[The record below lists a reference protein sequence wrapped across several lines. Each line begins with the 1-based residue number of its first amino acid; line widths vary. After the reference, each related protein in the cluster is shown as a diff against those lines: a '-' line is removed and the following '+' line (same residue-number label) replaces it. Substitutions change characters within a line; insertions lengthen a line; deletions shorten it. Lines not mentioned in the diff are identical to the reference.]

1 MAAFHSDTR
10 PILGR
15 GPSILL
21 RFVFF
26 ALLSIGL
33 MWVDQR
39 HRWLESVRYG
49 MAWAAYPFQVLVNS
63 PGAAW
68 DWATESFSTRERLQE
83 ENAELEAR
91 LREADLRMMRF
102 EALEQENIRLR
113 AMREAT
119 ASIAERA
126 MVAEIMRVDLNPFRH
141 RVILNKGV
149 RNGVFKGQP
158 LLDAKGVFGQ
168 ITRAGPFSAEAILI
182 SDSEHA
188 IPVQVN
194 RNGLRTIAVGTGDL
208 SRLSLPFL
216 PINADIRKGDLLVT
230 SGLDEVFPA
239 GYPVAVVTE
248 VDQSPGQTLAT
259 ISARPAA
266 ALDRDREVL
275 LVWVKEQ
282 LIEPVDASAGPPG
295 ATPEGPSKPT
305 QTRAQTGA
313 TRAGTSTPSQSQAP
327 ARTSTSPASTTP
339 RSDAATP
346 RSDATT
352 PRSDATTPPVT
363 QPQRAAPRTD
373 ERTEPSPPRATP
385 PAPVSQE
392 PAQEQS
398 QEQAQEQ
405 APEQP
410 QEQVPAEQTPP
421 QDPPPG
427 QASEPPAQVPADE
440 RPEEPAPVPPQ

>member
-1 MAAFHSDTR
+1 LAAFHSDTR

-26 ALLSIGL
+26 ALLAIGL

-49 MAWAAYPFQVLVNS
+49 ISWAAYPFQALVSS
-63 PGAAW
+63 PGTAW
-68 DWATESFSTRERLQE
+68 DWLTESFSTRERLQR
-83 ENAELEAR
+83 ENSELQAR

-119 ASIAERA
+119 ANIAERA

-141 RVILNKGV
+141 RVILNKGA

-216 PINADIRKGDLLVT
+216 PINADIRTGDLLVT
-230 SGLDEVFPA
+230 SGLDEIFPA

-275 LVWVKEQ
+275 LVWVKEK
-282 LIEPVDASAGPPG
+282 LIEPVAAPAGPPG
-295 ATPEGPSKPT
+295 VTPGRAATQAPAPPQSPSRT
-305 QTRAQTGA
+305 TGTPPGTDA
-313 TRAGTSTPSQSQAP
+313 GTRAGTTTQP
-327 ARTSTSPASTTP
+327 AQQTQRP
-339 RSDAATP
+339 AATAQQQQRP
-346 RSDATT
+346 AAAAQPTQ
-352 PRSDATTPPVT
+352 
-363 QPQRAAPRTD
+363 QPQRPATRP
-373 ERTEPSPPRATP
+373 ETP
-385 PAPVSQE
+385 PPASSPAPDVGPE
-392 PAQEQS
+392 APPAQETQADGPVEDTTS
-398 QEQAQEQ
+398 EQAIPPPGE
-405 APEQP
+405 E
-410 QEQVPAEQTPP
+410 PAEQAA
-421 QDPPPG
+421 PPPG
-427 QASEPPAQVPADE
+427 E
-440 RPEEPAPVPPQ
+440 VPPQ

>member
-26 ALLSIGL
+26 ALLAIGL

-49 MAWAAYPFQVLVNS
+49 ISWVAYPFQALVSS

-68 DWATESFSTRERLQE
+68 DWLTESFSTRERLQR
-83 ENAELEAR
+83 ENADLQAR

-141 RVILNKGV
+141 RVILNKGA

-208 SRLSLPFL
+208 SRLSVPYL
-216 PINADIRKGDLLVT
+216 PINADIRTGDLLVT
-230 SGLDEVFPA
+230 SGLDEIFPA

-248 VDQSPGQTLAT
+248 VDQSPGQTLAS

-275 LVWVKEQ
+275 LVWVKEK
-282 LIEPVDASAGPPG
+282 LIEPVDAPAPPG
-295 ATPEGPSKPT
+295 VTPGRPAAQAPAQT
-305 QTRAQTGA
+305 QTPARASGA
-313 TRAGTSTPSQSQAP
+313 PAGAPTRPATTTTPVRTPSQPRVSEETRPREEQRPAAAEAP
-327 ARTSTSPASTTP
+327 ATQPAPQTQEQQ
-339 RSDAATP
+339 DQ
-346 RSDATT
+346 
-352 PRSDATTPPVT
+352 TPPD
-363 QPQRAAPRTD
+363 Q
-373 ERTEPSPPRATP
+373 TP
-385 PAPVSQE
+385 PDQTP
-392 PAQEQS
+392 P
-398 QEQAQEQ
+398 
-405 APEQP
+405 
-410 QEQVPAEQTPP
+410 EQTPREQSSAPP
-421 QDPPPG
+421 Q
-427 QASEPPAQVPADE
+427 
-440 RPEEPAPVPPQ
+440 EEPAEEAPPEPTEVPPQ